1 MKSAQQSLSLF
12 TSSGPKIH
20 DKERKWAQE
29 MADLVEG
36 LVWKRNATLGLERMN
51 ANVAIALKELGLN
64 IVDAQQALE
73 MARTIKSPEEVKCI
87 VASLHATEV
96 AVGKLHDA
104 VSPGLAENQLCAGP
118 RTNPWFQESASYVIQ
133 KNDLVAL
140 DTGVVGCHGHYSDS
154 DFSRTFRAGPEPPTE
169 EQKELYRTALA
180 QVNHSMSMLRSG
192 LTFGEYADLAWDI
205 PEQYWAIQYFVSAH
219 GCGLTGECP
228 YLYHRGDFPDAGYD
242 GVIEP
247 GMVLCV
253 VSYIGIE
260 DGTQGVK
267 LRALPAR
274 STIELHSP
282 IISRNA
288 HTLLGDR

>member
-20 DKERKWAQE
+20 DKESKWAQE

-36 LVWKRNATLGLERMN
+36 LVGKRNATLGLERMN

-64 IVDAQQALE
+64 IVDTQQALD

-96 AVGKLHDA
+96 AQNGDYVETRLL
-104 VSPGLAENQLCAGP
+104 SAGP
-118 RTNPWFQESASYVIQ
+118 RTKPWFQESASYVIQ

-169 EQKELYRTALA
+169 EQKELYRTALV
-180 QVNHSMSMLRSG
+180 QVNHNMSMLRPG
-192 LTFGEYADLAWDI
+192 LTFREYADLAWDI
-205 PEQYWAIQYFVSAH
+205 PEQYWANQYFVSAH
-219 GCGLTGECP
+219 GCGLTGEYP
-228 YLYHRGDFPDAGYD
+228 YSYHRGDFPDAGYD

-247 GMVLCV
+247 GMVLCFE
-253 VSYIGIE
+253 SYIGNE
-260 DGTQGVK
+260 GGTQGVK

-282 IISRNA
+282 IMSRNA
-288 HTLLGDR
+288 HTLLGHR

>member
-20 DKERKWAQE
+20 DKESKWAQE

-36 LVWKRNATLGLERMN
+36 LVGKRNATLGLERMN

-64 IVDAQQALE
+64 IVDTQQALD

-96 AVGKLHDA
+96 ANGDYVETRLL
-104 VSPGLAENQLCAGP
+104 SAGP
-118 RTNPWFQESASYVIQ
+118 RTKPWFQESASYVIQ

-180 QVNHSMSMLRSG
+180 QVNHNMSMLRPG
-192 LTFGEYADLAWDI
+192 LTFREYADLAWDI
-205 PEQYWAIQYFVSAH
+205 PEQYWANQYFVSAH
-219 GCGLTGECP
+219 GCGLTGEYP
-228 YLYHRGDFPDAGYD
+228 YSYHRGDFPDAGYD

-247 GMVLCV
+247 GMVLCFE
-253 VSYIGIE
+253 SYIGNE
-260 DGTQGVK
+260 GGTQGVK

-282 IISRNA
+282 IMSRNA
-288 HTLLGDR
+288 HTLLGHR

>member
-20 DKERKWAQE
+20 DKESKWAQE

-36 LVWKRNATLGLERMN
+36 LVGKRNATLGLERMN

-64 IVDAQQALE
+64 IVDTQQALD

-96 AVGKLHDA
+96 ANGDYVETRLL
-104 VSPGLAENQLCAGP
+104 SAGP
-118 RTNPWFQESASYVIQ
+118 RTKPWFQESASYVIQ

-154 DFSRTFRAGPEPPTE
+154 DFSRTFRAGPEPPSE

-180 QVNHSMSMLRSG
+180 QVNHNMSMLRPG
-192 LTFGEYADLAWDI
+192 LTFREYADLAWDI
-205 PEQYWAIQYFVSAH
+205 PEQYWANQYFVSAH
-219 GCGLTGECP
+219 GCGLTGEYP
-228 YLYHRGDFPDAGYD
+228 YSYHRGDFPDAGYD

-247 GMVLCV
+247 GMVLCFE
-253 VSYIGIE
+253 SYIGNE
-260 DGTQGVK
+260 GGTQGVK

-282 IISRNA
+282 IMSRNA
-288 HTLLGDR
+288 HTLLGHR